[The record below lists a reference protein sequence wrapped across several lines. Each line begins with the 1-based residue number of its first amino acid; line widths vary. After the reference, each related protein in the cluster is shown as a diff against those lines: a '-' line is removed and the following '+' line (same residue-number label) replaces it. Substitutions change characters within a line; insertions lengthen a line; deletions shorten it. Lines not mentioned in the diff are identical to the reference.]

1 MKKLL
6 VLFLGIAFLM
16 AVPLTASAVYY
27 TYTEDQLLAMDE
39 LWDTPDGVA
48 DLGTYGL
55 FGSGPEFTI
64 AFLGTYGPG
73 FAQIGIGS
81 EGYGANSLNLKEYE
95 GIKLTFANSCF
106 DTSAD
111 MFVNMFVQTF
121 DGNTW
126 DHFYENTWT
135 EIAMNESATLT
146 LDFDDVSYYVN
157 NVLQGGTSVAHLDYV
172 YKWGFQVG
180 TNLDGNTGNLI
191 HGTVNPVPEP
201 ATMFL
206 LGSGLIGLAGL
217 GRKKF
222 FKK

>member
-39 LWDTPDGVA
+39 LWDNPEGSANLVS
-48 DLGTYGL
+48 YGM

-64 AFLGTYGPG
+64 VFLGDYAI

-81 EGYGANSLNLKEYE
+81 EGYGANSLNLQGYE
-95 GIKLTFANSCF
+95 GIKLNFANSCF
-106 DTSAD
+106 SGSGD

-121 DGNTW
+121 DGDTW

-135 EIAMNESATLT
+135 EIPTGESITLA

-157 NVLQGGTSVAHLDYV
+157 NVLQDDTSVAHLNYV

-180 TNLDGNTGNLI
+180 TNLDGNTSNLI
-191 HGTVNPVPEP
+191 HGSVNPVPEP
-201 ATMFL
+201 ATMLL
-206 LGSGLIGLAGL
+206 LGSGLIGLAAI

-222 FKK
+222 FKKS